1 MTGSTQLAA
10 LEAFLQG
17 HPAIKYTPQ
26 SSPEYS
32 TARKVFNSARR
43 DNPLAIVQPQS
54 PTDVTALV
62 KYARSNSLPFTVRVG
77 GHNLEGSTLV
87 EDALLIDLR
96 ALTAV
101 TVAPDRKSAT
111 VQGGILQVELAK
123 KLWADGLATPTGAI
137 PSVGYVGWA
146 TYGGYGPFSSHW
158 GLGVDQILGAT
169 IVNAEGD
176 IVKAD
181 ESLLQGIR
189 GAGGLYGII
198 IDLTVKVY
206 PLTSLLAGAIIF
218 ESSNIIKT
226 CIDFNAAYE
235 RLLDAEG
242 LPPQLTVQQIAFNAH
257 TGRCFAAIF
266 TWSGADIIEGQRWS
280 EKIANLGPLLVN
292 TVASTNIP
300 EWFSG
305 NGALVPLAASGSAYT
320 HSVSRVSPAI
330 AKTIGQSLACMPP
343 DPGTMMS
350 IHQLRG
356 PSTEPQGHSSVFAV
370 REPHYML
377 EFLGFT
383 VQKGL
388 QAESE
393 KWAAHIAEDT
403 RMADRTYVL
412 PWAYVSLY
420 NATAQANSS
429 AEALRKTYGSKV
441 GLVKELKAK
450 FDPTN
455 VFRLAVPV
463 LE

>member
-1 MTGSTQLAA
+1 MTYSTQLAA

-17 HPAIKYTPQ
+17 YPAIKYTPQ

-32 TARKVFNSARR
+32 TARKVFNSACR

-54 PTDVTALV
+54 PSDVTALV
-62 KYARSNSLPFTVRVG
+62 KYARSNSLPFTIRVG

-101 TVAPDRKSAT
+101 TVAPDRKSAI
-111 VQGGILQVELAK
+111 VQGGTLQVELGK
-123 KLWADGLATPTGAI
+123 KLWAEGLGTPTGAI
-137 PSVGYVGWA
+137 PSVGY
-146 TYGGYGPFSSHW
+146 
-158 GLGVDQILGAT
+158 ILGAT

-218 ESSNIIKT
+218 VSSNIIKT
-226 CIDFNAAYE
+226 CIDFNTAYE

-242 LPPQLTVQQIAFNAH
+242 LPPQLTVQQMAFNAH

-266 TWSGADIIEGQRWS
+266 TWSGAEIIEGQRWS
-280 EKIANLGPLLVN
+280 KKIANLGPLLVN

-305 NGALVPLAASGSAYT
+305 NEPLVPLAASGSAYT

-330 AKTIGQSLACMPP
+330 AKTIGQSLACMPS

-356 PSTEPQGHSSVFAV
+356 PSTEPQGHSSSVFAV

-383 VQKGL
+383 VQKSL
-388 QAESE
+388 QEESE
-393 KWAAHIAEDT
+393 KWAAQIAEDT
-403 RMADRTYVL
+403 RLADRTYVL

-441 GLVKELKAK
+441 ELVKALKAK
-450 FDPTN
+450 FDPAN
-455 VFRLAVPV
+455 VFRLTVPV
-463 LE
+463 LDISVRRVVDR